1 MQELLIKIPDKK
13 LTFFKELVKQ
23 LGFEIEEKSYITN
36 EHKRIVSERIA
47 KSDKNPE
54 ILLDWEKEKQ
64 NFTFD

>member
-1 MQELLIKIPDKK
+1 MER
-13 LTFFKELVKQ
+13 E
-23 LGFEIEEKSYITN
+23 
-36 EHKRIVSERIA
+36 RILAPAGERIA